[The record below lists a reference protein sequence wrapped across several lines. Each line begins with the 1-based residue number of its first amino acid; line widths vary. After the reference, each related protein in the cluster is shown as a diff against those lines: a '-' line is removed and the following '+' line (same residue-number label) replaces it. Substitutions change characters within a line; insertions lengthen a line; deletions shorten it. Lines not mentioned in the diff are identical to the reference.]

1 MSVESQS
8 DIILLGKI
16 SGVFGVKGW
25 VKIFSHTSPIQ
36 QIVSYSPLY
45 LQYKEGWQAVKVLK
59 GQKQGKAVV
68 AQLEG
73 VDDRDQAFALIG
85 TPIGI
90 KHDQL
95 ATLQS
100 GNYYWSDLHGLTV
113 INQQEIE
120 LGQVDW
126 VFSTGSNDVLVVKGE
141 KEHMVPWIE
150 EDVIFSVDLE
160 KKQIIVDW
168 DADF

>member
-8 DIILLGKI
+8 DIVLLGKI

-25 VKIFSHTSPIQ
+25 VKIFSHTAPIQ

-45 LQYKEGWQAVKVLK
+45 LEYKEGWQAVNVLK

-73 VDDRDQAFALIG
+73 VEDRDQAFALIG
-85 TPIGI
+85 TSIGI
-90 KHDQL
+90 NRSQL
-95 ATLQS
+95 PTLQS
-100 GNYYWSDLHGLTV
+100 GDYYWSDLHNLTV
-113 INQQEIE
+113 INQQQIE

-141 KEHMVPWIE
+141 KEHMIPWIE
-150 EDVIFSVDLE
+150 EAVIFSVDLE
-160 KKQIIVDW
+160 QKQIIVDW

>member
-1 MSVESQS
+1 MSIESQS
-8 DIILLGKI
+8 KIILLGKI

-45 LQYKEGWQAVKVLK
+45 LRYKAGWQEVKLIK
-59 GQKQGKAVV
+59 GQKQGKAVI

-85 TPIGI
+85 TEIGI
-90 KHDQL
+90 RHDQL
-95 ATLQS
+95 PTLQS
-100 GNYYWSDLHGLTV
+100 GNYYWSELHDLTV
-113 INQQEIE
+113 TNQQDIE
-120 LGQVDW
+120 LGVVDW

-141 KEHMVPWIE
+141 KQHMIPWIE
-150 EDVIFSVDLE
+150 ASVIISVDIE
-160 KKQIIVDW
+160 QKNIIVDW